1 MMGRSWGSSTRLV
14 TIRTPLSA
22 PCKGEPGDLRVP
34 WGRSS
39 SSTGQAQQKER
50 WRLPVPARQHPGRTS
65 CGRSSSS
72 SCRRAARR
80 RLMGTPVPAG
90 LSRRGTLKLAAAV
103 AGGLAVG
110 APLSGQ
116 QTIAQ
121 EEKLT
126 ASGGGVNLKLMPD
139 VEGVPTVPLRESF
152 MFDAHYAQCIIEDNP
167 EPFSMETYSVGKVII
182 DAHSFFMGM
191 YANEV
196 SLVSI
201 RDAGNGTRVAKL
213 TGALGCATEAGT
225 ATGRVGSRE
234 AQEPAFF
241 EIEATDGGHGGGAAR
256 DTFVFT
262 VFFDPK
268 PAFTGEMISGEITIA
283 APAVLPLISGTPTP

>member
-1 MMGRSWGSSTRLV
+1 MRTLAGVISRRLALRRGL
-14 TIRTPLSA
+14 TAAIALTATSA
-22 PCKGEPGDLRVP
+22 PPRKVIAAQGE
-34 WGRSS
+34 
-39 SSTGQAQQKER
+39 A
-50 WRLPVPARQHPGRTS
+50 
-65 CGRSSSS
+65 
-72 SCRRAARR
+72 
-80 RLMGTPVPAG
+80 M
-90 LSRRGTLKLAAAV
+90 
-103 AGGLAVG
+103 
-110 APLSGQ
+110 
-116 QTIAQ
+116 
-121 EEKLT
+121 T

-139 VEGVPTVPLRESF
+139 VEGAPTVPLRESF
-152 MFDAHYAQCIIEDNP
+152 TFDAHYAQCIIEDNP
-167 EPFSMETYSVGKVII
+167 EPFSMETYAMGKVII

-268 PAFTGEMISGEITIA
+268 RAPLNHGIFGPNPVFTGEMISGEITIA
-283 APAVLPLISGTPTP
+283 VPAVLPLISGTPTP

>member
-1 MMGRSWGSSTRLV
+1 M
-14 TIRTPLSA
+14 
-22 PCKGEPGDLRVP
+22 
-34 WGRSS
+34 
-39 SSTGQAQQKER
+39 
-50 WRLPVPARQHPGRTS
+50 
-65 CGRSSSS
+65 
-72 SCRRAARR
+72 RALAE
-80 RLMGTPVPAG
+80 V
-90 LSRRGTLKLAAAV
+90 LSRRLALRQGVAATAALTATSVLSRRVV
-103 AGGLAVG
+103 A
-110 APLSGQ
+110 
-116 QTIAQ
+116 AQ

-139 VEGVPTVPLRESF
+139 VEGTPAVPLRESF
-152 MFDAHYAQCIIEDNP
+152 TFDAHYAQCIIEDNP
-167 EPFSMETYSVGKVII
+167 EPFAMETYAMGKVVI

-201 RDAGNGTRVAKL
+201 RDLGDGTRVAKL

-234 AQEPAFF
+234 AEEPAFF

-262 VFFDPK
+262 VFFDPERAPLNHAIFGPN
-268 PAFTGEMISGEITIA
+268 PAFTGEMIAGEITIA
-283 APAVLPLISGTPTP
+283 APAVLPLISGSPTP